1 MWWSSE
7 SMGWGNHGRK
17 LWTTELDTETMRIDA
32 HQHFWMYSE
41 REYGWID
48 DSMAALRR
56 DFLPA
61 DLKPELERNG
71 FQGCVAVQAR
81 QTLEET
87 RWLLELA
94 EHAPFILGVVGWVDL
109 RSPRLQFEL
118 ESLAVNPK
126 LVGVRHIVQSEPDE
140 RFLLQPDFLRGIAML
155 EEFDLAYD
163 ILIYTR
169 HLPVAAEFVTK
180 FPRQRFVLDHLAKPP
195 IKSGAID
202 VWARGIQGLAAF
214 SNVYCKVSGL
224 VTEADWQA
232 WKPEDIRPYILR
244 LPCLPVCLGDQA
256 RHFAIDIRKCCQPL
270 DSTRPNVN
278 GSALDRRLRQ
288 MVQNKTLPRKL
299 RHEFRC
305 HWKMPGINQD
315 VVGQIKFFQHGDAA
329 KKIRLKKKPL
339 VRLALHDVPNAHQLG
354 IDCQRLQFELQS
366 RRPQIHPTHHP

>member
-1 MWWSSE
+1 
-7 SMGWGNHGRK
+7 MGWGNHGRK

-232 WKPEDIRPYILR
+232 WKPEDIRPYLDLVFECFGPSR
-244 LPCLPVCLGDQA
+244 LMTGSDWPVCTVAGSYSRVMNLTKDYLGKYAEKERNAVLGENAATFWRLKRPAEHQA
-256 RHFAIDIRKCCQPL
+256 RD
-270 DSTRPNVN
+270 
-278 GSALDRRLRQ
+278 
-288 MVQNKTLPRKL
+288 
-299 RHEFRC
+299 
-305 HWKMPGINQD
+305 
-315 VVGQIKFFQHGDAA
+315 
-329 KKIRLKKKPL
+329 
-339 VRLALHDVPNAHQLG
+339 
-354 IDCQRLQFELQS
+354 
-366 RRPQIHPTHHP
+366 